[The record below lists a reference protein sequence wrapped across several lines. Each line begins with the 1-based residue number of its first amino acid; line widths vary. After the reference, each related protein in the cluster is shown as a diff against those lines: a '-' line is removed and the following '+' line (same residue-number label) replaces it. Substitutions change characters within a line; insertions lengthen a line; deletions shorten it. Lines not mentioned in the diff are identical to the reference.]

1 MIEAD
6 FLSAELSA
14 VPAFKAKDV
23 GLDRLFIGAYG
34 HDDRVCAYPQLTALF
49 ASEDTENT
57 SLVILADKEETG
69 SDGNTGMSADI
80 MLDIIDAISH
90 ALGAMP
96 ARVRANSKCFSA
108 DVCAAYDPNFAEV
121 YERRNSAMISCGTA
135 IMKFTGSRGK
145 SSTNVAITNMTSI
158 PYTIRP
164 EGQNQAKLNPFQT
177 IWYSVPNDKQTF
189 DVEVLNMF
197 CSKDGH
203 PVVGLV
209 Y

>member
-1 MIEAD
+1 MTLILAKEKTLESIREA
-6 FLSAELSA
+6 LESH
-14 VPAFKAKDV
+14 
-23 GLDRLFIGAYG
+23 RTIAYG
-34 HDDRVCAYPQLTALF
+34 YNTLCGEEQLLKDFFVASVRV
-49 ASEDTENT
+49 S
-57 SLVILADKEETG
+57 V
-69 SDGNTGMSADI
+69 M
-80 MLDIIDAISH
+80 H
-90 ALGAMP
+90 
-96 ARVRANSKCFSA
+96 
-108 DVCAAYDPNFAEV
+108 
-121 YERRNSAMISCGTA
+121 
-135 IMKFTGSRGK
+135 RGK

-203 PVVGLV
+203 PVVRLV